1 MYAGQQVR
9 CDKGWFRVPFWSGIA
24 EVIDDT
30 AGRRHKVA
38 KPVVSIGML
47 YFQVPLLFSQDST
60 HKKVRQAAHR
70 RLFIVATTQKCSL
83 FKL

>member
-9 CDKGWFRVPFWSGIA
+9 CDKGWFRVPLWCGIA

-60 HKKVRQAAHR
+60 HKKSQA
-70 RLFIVATTQKCSL
+70 SGP
-83 FKL
+83 